1 MYCFNNFYNRHILFC
16 VLQFIGSTASTISL
30 CMSAY
35 GLAKYND
42 DNEWKVEQR
51 MVVACLTTTI
61 IVHSIK
67 DALIANPQVLKNPPA
82 STKIENIEIE

>member
-1 MYCFNNFYNRHILFC
+1 MYCFSNFYNRHILFC
-16 VLQFIGSTASTISL
+16 VLQFLGSTASTISL

-42 DNEWKVEQR
+42 SEWKVEQQ
-51 MVVACLTTTI
+51 MVVACITTTI

-67 DALIANPQVLKNPPA
+67 DALIANPKVLENPPPA
-82 STKIENIEIE
+82 TKIENIEI